1 LDFSHLLAELII
13 NVPPAQLHKIDAVYS
28 QQQST
33 QQSWI
38 FNDAS
43 GVNIFPSLWYIQLP
57 ATTTTTTTTTIQQMT
72 FQEISAELL
81 AKYVIILLAK
91 QKRKASI
98 PCGRHQ

>member
-57 ATTTTTTTTTIQQMT
+57 ATTTTTTTTIQQMT